1 MERAL
6 VAMPVRVL
14 IIDDSII
21 DRDVLRHYIECI
33 GCAVVAEA
41 ENTVQALHLFRTV
54 SPSLVTLDFAVAQ
67 AGGISALALFRIM
80 RTEQPSVRILVSSA
94 LAAPEIR
101 ETFLAGGAADYIAK
115 PFDSENFER
124 VCARLIELFPGLLA
138 FNRSVAYRPTKASR
152 RL

>member
-1 MERAL
+1 
-6 VAMPVRVL
+6 MPVRVL

-21 DRDVLRHYIECI
+21 DRDVLRQYIECI

-41 ENTVQALHLFRTV
+41 ENTIQALHLFRTV
-54 SPSLVTLDFAVAQ
+54 SPSLVTLDFAVTQ
-67 AGGISALALFRIM
+67 TGGITALALFRIM
-80 RTEQPSVRILVSSA
+80 RAEQPKVRILVMSA

-101 ETFLAGGAADYIAK
+101 ETFLAGGAVDYIAK

-124 VCARLIELFPGLLA
+124 VCTRLIELFPGLLEL
-138 FNRSVAYRPTKASR
+138 NQDVAHRLAKGSR